1 MTALKKSSIN
11 SLSEKEELLVRKLI
25 RIWKDEEFILGIICT
40 LENDE
45 EVQIMLDYIDS
56 EDEKTPSDLTTKALL
71 IAHDRTKDDIITGDF
86 RIAELKERGD
96 YDE

>member
-1 MTALKKSSIN
+1 MTVLKKSSIN

-56 EDEKTPSDLTTKALL
+56 EDEKHHL
-71 IAHDRTKDDIITGDF
+71 I
-86 RIAELKERGD
+86 
-96 YDE
+96 